1 MHERAL
7 FTPIRRR
14 LVAWTLLIVGLILAL
29 LGTSIYVTLA
39 GSLTDQV
46 DRSLASQS
54 DPGQIFPFLF
64 GGRGEPR
71 GNREGYRGGT
81 FYLALDASG
90 RVRANPQQVQ
100 VDGVSFPTS
109 QGIQDRG
116 IAFATLTINDERT
129 RVAVRATPDG
139 GTLVVGQ
146 SLAPE
151 EAALDSLLII
161 LIGGGGIG
169 LLLTIGGAWFLAG
182 RALLPIQQAF
192 RRQQE
197 FVADASHELR
207 TPLTVLRSATD
218 LLDRRRQQPLA
229 EQAELFDD
237 VQSEIRR
244 MERLVQD
251 LLTVARSDRGELEL
265 MTAEVDLS
273 KLAADVVRR
282 MRPLAASR
290 DVRLSLVESPAMARL
305 ATGGPTTRSAGV
317 AMARLATGGP
327 TNRSAGVAMARLATG
342 GPTNRSAGVGMVD
355 VDPERIQQVVL
366 ILLDN
371 AIKYTPAGGEI
382 EVRVSIDGH
391 AAVLDVADTGPG
403 IAPEHLPRIFDRFYR
418 ADKARS
424 RAAGGTGLGLTIGK
438 LLVDAHGGELSLAS
452 QPGTGTIAR
461 LRLRLERPPLMPRP
475 PRLAAFLRAVTSERS
490 ALTAETVNENRP
502 ATFTEGLRKLQ
513 GSISR
518 VMSVDPHPS
527 SLSAGEGT
535 SLKENY

>member
-7 FTPIRRR
+7 FTPIRWR

-29 LGTSIYVTLA
+29 LGTSIYLTLA
-39 GSLTDQV
+39 SSLTDQV

-54 DPGQIFPFLF
+54 DPGQVFPFLF

-81 FYLALDASG
+81 FYLALDSSG

-100 VDGVSFPTS
+100 VDGVSFPAS
-109 QGIQDRG
+109 QGLPDRG
-116 IAFATLTINDERT
+116 IAFATLTINDDRT

-151 EAALDSLLII
+151 EAALNSLLII

-218 LLDRRRQQPLA
+218 LMDRHRQQPLA

-273 KLAADVVRR
+273 KLAGAVVRR
-282 MRPLAASR
+282 MRPLAESR
-290 DVRLSLVESPAMARL
+290 DLRLSLVESPAMAL
-305 ATGGPTTRSAGV
+305 ATGGS
-317 AMARLATGGP
+317 
-327 TNRSAGVAMARLATG
+327 TNRSAGVA
-342 GPTNRSAGVGMVD
+342 MVD

-382 EVRVSIDGH
+382 EVRVSVDGH
-391 AAVLDVADTGPG
+391 SAVLDVADTGPG

-452 QPGTGTIAR
+452 QPGTGTVAR
-461 LRLRLERPPLMPRP
+461 LRLRLETPPLTPRP
-475 PRLAAFLRAVTSERS
+475 PGLAAFLRAMTSERS

-502 ATFTEGLRKLQ
+502 APLTDGLRKLQ